1 MNSKIHK
8 NILIWF
14 LTAVSFVSSNPKV
27 GLEIGLGLYGPK
39 MSGFDDNVQ
48 VPFPTKNIFTRN
60 LLLNWGLYYEFFS
73 NARKGYYSNTSVE
86 VGKLDLQESKPAFQ
100 RYIRYRM
107 LPVETFFRWKP
118 RIELNFTLAPVWG
131 RAEMIMDTKP
141 SDKYEDW
148 NELLNSFG
156 DSNPLT
162 EMAGTD
168 QMVNNWLG
176 YSGQIGIRYYLSS
189 RLGIDFKFGFMNNKY
204 KNDNWRVQRNKVIG
218 PKIDIKK
225 LPVFSVKANYAIR

>member
-1 MNSKIHK
+1 
-8 NILIWF
+8 
-14 LTAVSFVSSNPKV
+14 
-27 GLEIGLGLYGPK
+27 
-39 MSGFDDNVQ
+39 
-48 VPFPTKNIFTRN
+48 
-60 LLLNWGLYYEFFS
+60 
-73 NARKGYYSNTSVE
+73 
-86 VGKLDLQESKPAFQ
+86 
-100 RYIRYRM
+100 M

-225 LPVFSVKANYAIR
+225 LPVFSVKSKLRNQMRQILFLALILSCSIADNADVKRVKKGKKVKKENQVKDLGPGPCHEPVHPLILQAKAKGIKSIPLKSMSEFRRLLDDCSKTGHKETVKQIKRADFNRDF